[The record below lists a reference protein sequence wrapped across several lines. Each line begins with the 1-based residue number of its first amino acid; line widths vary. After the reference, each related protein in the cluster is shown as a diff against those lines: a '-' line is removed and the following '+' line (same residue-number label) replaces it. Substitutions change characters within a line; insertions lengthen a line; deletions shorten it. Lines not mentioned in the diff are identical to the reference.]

1 MIFLLKHWDES
12 LTGRLWFASW
22 RAALA
27 DLTPAQAAWTP
38 APGRHSI
45 WQILNHVT
53 YWREV
58 TIRKAR
64 GEKTPADDTELA
76 RENFRAPPSP
86 TTAAWQQDVAR
97 FEAAHAALRALIV
110 DPTTSVDPANTANRA
125 EYHLSHDTHHLGQI
139 MYLRALQGLKPIE

>member
-1 MIFLLKHWDES
+1 MNLLQHWDES
-12 LTGRLWFASW
+12 LTGGLWFASW

-64 GEKTPADDTELA
+64 GDKLPADDTELA
-76 RENFRAPPSP
+76 RDNFRAP
-86 TTAAWQQDVAR
+86 TARTAAAWKHDTDR
-97 FEAAHAALRALIV
+97 FEAAHAALRALIA
-110 DPTTSVDPANTANRA
+110 DPSTSVDPANTATRA
-125 EYHLSHDTHHLGQI
+125 DYHLTHDAHHLGQI
-139 MYLRALQGLKPIE
+139 MYLRAMQGLKPIE